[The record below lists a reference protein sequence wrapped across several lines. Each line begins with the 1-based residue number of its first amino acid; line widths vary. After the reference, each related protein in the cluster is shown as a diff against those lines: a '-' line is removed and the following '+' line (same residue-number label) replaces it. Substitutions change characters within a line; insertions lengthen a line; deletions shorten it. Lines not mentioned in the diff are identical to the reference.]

1 MADSRSW
8 WLVENTLLLI
18 AGTLAISIPIG
29 TVLAVALFRTD
40 LYFRRAAVA
49 ILSLLLV
56 IPLFLQAAAWQA
68 GFGASGWFT
77 LLTASPYQA
86 GLLEGWRG
94 AIWVHAVAAIPW
106 VTMIVGASVRLV
118 ETELEEMALL
128 DGSPWQVFRRVTFRQ
143 ALPAIGLSAV
153 WVAIGVAT
161 EMTVT
166 DLFQTGATRLR
177 TYAEEIYTQFALGTD
192 PGPPPTA
199 LVGVAVT
206 GCLVLLAVLVCNAVG
221 RWRPQLSPRPP
232 LVYRLG
238 RWRGLASGLMA
249 AAVLAMVGIPIV
261 SLIYKAGVTLT
272 PAGNDVSRGWS
283 LMRCAE
289 LVAESPVRYDRELSW
304 SLLIAAVAAC
314 CAMAVAVPLGWLARR
329 GPWGGLP
336 ALILAVAT
344 LSVPG
349 PLVGLALIAVFDWPS
364 LPALNVLYD
373 RSLVVV
379 SSAQAIRAFPVAMFI
394 VWHALRSVPNELLD
408 AAALDGA
415 GSWTRFWRIAF
426 PLRWPALA
434 AAWLAAF
441 VVAIGELSATIM
453 VTPPGVDTLGTR
465 VAQMLHFNIQNE
477 LAALSMFLFL
487 AGGILLAILFGIARI
502 AGRLWPVRS

>member
-1 MADSRSW
+1 MADARSW

-18 AGTLAISIPIG
+18 AGTLAISIPLG
-29 TVLAVALFRTD
+29 TALAVALYRTD
-40 LYFRRAAVA
+40 IYFRRAAVA
-49 ILSLLLV
+49 VLCLLLV
-56 IPLFLQAAAWQA
+56 VPLYLQAAAWQA

-118 ETELEEMALL
+118 EPGLEELALL
-128 DGSPWQVFRRVTFRQ
+128 DGAPWQVFMRVTLRQ
-143 ALPAIGLSAV
+143 ALPTIGLSAV

-206 GCLVLLAVLVCNAVG
+206 SCLALFGVLLCMAVG
-221 RWRPQLSPRPP
+221 RWRPQLSQRPL
-232 LVYRLG
+232 LVFRLG
-238 RWRGLASGLMA
+238 RWRGFASGL
-249 AAVLAMVGIPIV
+249 VGAGALGTVGVPLV

-272 PAGNDVSRGWS
+272 PAGNEISRGWS
-283 LMRCAE
+283 LVKCAE
-289 LVAESPVRYDRELSW
+289 SVAASPVRYDRELSW
-304 SLLIAAVAAC
+304 SLVIAVVAAC
-314 CAMAVAVPLGWLARR
+314 SAMAVALPLGWLARR

-336 ALILAVAT
+336 ALILAVAA

-349 PLVGLALIAVFDWPS
+349 PLIGMALIAVFNWPS

-373 RSLVVV
+373 RSIVVV

-394 VWHALRSVPNELLD
+394 VWHALRSIPNELLD

-415 GSWTRFWRIAF
+415 GRWTRFWRIAF

-434 AAWLAAF
+434 VAWLAAF

-477 LAALSMFLFL
+477 LAALSLFLFL
-487 AGGILLAILFGIARI
+487 AGGILLAIFFGIVRI
-502 AGRLWPVRS
+502 AGRSRLVG